1 MSRSIDISETHKEIV
16 QAILREH
23 LTNTCHVW
31 VFGSRATWLAKE
43 YSDLDLAIARKDGTA
58 LSLTVTSALETAF
71 EDSLL
76 PWKVDVVDLHSVSEE
91 FRAAIERDKVLFSLG
106 VGGEWITTTIGELC
120 KKVVTGGTP
129 LKSNKAF
136 YLNVQIPWLK
146 TKEVN
151 FCRIYETENHIS
163 EIAVRTT
170 SAKLIPINSVIV
182 AMYGQGDTA
191 GRVAVNKIPLTT
203 NQACCNLIID
213 EKKAN
218 YLFVYFYLKLSYKEL
233 VRRKTGSAQP
243 NLNTNIIKTFEIKI
257 PSLEVQ
263 NKIAHIL
270 GTLDD
275 KIELN
280 RQTNQTLEA
289 MAQALFQSWFVDF
302 DPVIDKALAA
312 GNEIPE
318 AFQAKAAARKA
329 LGDQRLALPE
339 EVTALFPDSFVF
351 TEEMGWVP
359 EGWEISTL
367 ESIISEVIDNRGKTP
382 PLASSES
389 YIYPLVEVNSLNDGN
404 RFFDNYSIK
413 KHVNKNTYDN
423 WFRKGHPKKGDVLI
437 STVGSI
443 GKVCLVDDEQCCIAQ
458 NIIALRGRSK
468 DYGYYL
474 YELLKY
480 QKEKLINLD
489 ISSVQPSIKVPHLMK
504 MKILDGHHLHKKF
517 ANIVYIY
524 SEKYKKNQ
532 TQTGYLA
539 SIRDTLLPKL
549 ISGELRVA
557 DAGGFLGEISV

>member
-23 LTNTCHVW
+23 LTTSCHVW

-43 YSDLDLAIARKDGTA
+43 YSDLDLAIARKDGTP
-58 LSLTVTSALETAF
+58 LSLTVMSAIETAF

-76 PWKVDVVDLHSVSEE
+76 PWKVDVIDLHSVSAE
-91 FRAAIERDKVLFSLG
+91 FRTAIERDKVLFSLG
-106 VGGEWITTTIGELC
+106 VGGEWRSISL
-120 KKVVTGGTP
+120 KDAAKWLSGGTP
-129 LKSNKAF
+129 PKDNTDYWGGS
-136 YLNVQIPWLK
+136 IPW
-146 TKEVN
+146 
-151 FCRIYETENHIS
+151 I
-163 EIAVRTT
+163 
-170 SAKLIPINSVIV
+170 SAKSMKGNRFSDSELKLTEAGLKKGSRLAPKNATLLLVRGSMLHQRVPIGITTEKVAFNQDVKAIIPINDFLPLYFFYSLASREQELLNKVENTGIG
-182 AMYGQGDTA
+182 AGKLDTD
-191 GRVAVNKIPLTT
+191 VLYKMEI
-203 NQACCNLIID
+203 ACPPID
-213 EKKAN
+213 QQKA
-218 YLFVYFYLKLSYKEL
+218 
-233 VRRKTGSAQP
+233 
-243 NLNTNIIKTFEIKI
+243 
-257 PSLEVQ
+257 
-263 NKIAHIL
+263 IAHIL

-318 AFQAKAAARKA
+318 AFQAKAAARQA
-329 LGDQRLALPE
+329 LGDQRQALPE
-339 EVTALFPDSFVF
+339 EVTALFPDAFVF

-557 DAGGFLGEISV
+557 DAGGFLGEVGI